1 VKCTVGMRGSRSD
14 TEHDCGTLGEVCCWN
29 EGF

>member
-1 VKCTVGMRGSRSD
+1 MKCAVGMRSSRSG
-14 TEHDCGTLGEVCCWN
+14 TEQDGGTLGEVYSLN

>member
-1 VKCTVGMRGSRSD
+1 VKCTVGMRDFTSG
-14 TEHDCGTLGEVCCWN
+14 TEYDGGTLGEVYSWN

>member
-1 VKCTVGMRGSRSD
+1 MKCTVGMRGSRAG
-14 TEHDCGTLGEVCCWN
+14 TEQDGGTLGEVYNLN